1 MPGGL
6 RGMAGDPKTFHVSLV
21 VVPEVD
27 GSALLGLHGAL
38 QFLDTLA
45 ACPVRFHVQ
54 TVLPDSVAN
63 HRLHGGVIIQNVLGI
78 PIPVH
83 CLTSQVDASD
93 IVIIPSLFV
102 PEPSEWP
109 RHPYP
114 DLTKWLLTL
123 HDKGTRLCSACTGA
137 LLLAETGLLD
147 GYAAT
152 QHWAFRQLFQQRFP
166 KVDLQLEKVLLATG
180 KGNQILMTGASA
192 AWHDLV
198 LHLIARYAGPV
209 HAQVIA
215 KFFLLSRHC
224 EGQSPY
230 IIFQENIDHGDRLIA
245 STQDWLKA
253 NSHEPD
259 AIEKAVTLSGLV
271 ARTFYRRF
279 SQATDLSPI
288 HYVQH
293 LRVEKAKQAL
303 ELGTATVEQI
313 SWQVGYEDPASFRRL
328 FKRLTGMTPS
338 AYRRKF
344 KISQ

>member
-1 MPGGL
+1 MVKNEAFLPGGL

-38 QFLDTLA
+38 QLLDTLA
-45 ACPVRFHVQ
+45 ACLCAFMSRRCCPTPLQ
-54 TVLPDSVAN
+54 T
-63 HRLHGGVIIQNVLGI
+63 
-78 PIPVH
+78 
-83 CLTSQVDASD
+83 
-93 IVIIPSLFV
+93 
-102 PEPSEWP
+102 
-109 RHPYP
+109 
-114 DLTKWLLTL
+114 
-123 HDKGTRLCSACTGA
+123 
-137 LLLAETGLLD
+137 
-147 GYAAT
+147 
-152 QHWAFRQLFQQRFP
+152 
-166 KVDLQLEKVLLATG
+166 
-180 KGNQILMTGASA
+180 
-192 AWHDLV
+192 
-198 LHLIARYAGPV
+198 IA
-209 HAQVIA
+209 
-215 KFFLLSRHC
+215 
-224 EGQSPY
+224 
-230 IIFQENIDHGDRLIA
+230 FQENIDHGDRLIA

-259 AIEKAVTLSGLV
+259 AIEKAVTLSGLA

>member
-1 MPGGL
+1 
-6 RGMAGDPKTFHVSLV
+6 MARDPNTLHVSLV

-38 QFLDTLA
+38 QLLDTLA
-45 ACPVRFHVQ
+45 DCPVRFHVEA
-54 TVLPDSVAN
+54 VLPDSIEN
-63 HRLHGGVIIQNVLGI
+63 QRLHGGVIIQNVLGI

-83 CLTSQVDASD
+83 RLMSQVEASD

-102 PEPSEWP
+102 PEPSAWP
-109 RHPYP
+109 HDPYP
-114 DLTKWLLTL
+114 DLTHWLLTL
-123 HDKGTRLCSACTGA
+123 HAKGARLCSACTGA
-137 LLLAETGLLD
+137 LLLAETRLLD

-166 KVDLQLEKVLLATG
+166 KVDLQLEKVLLVTG
-180 KGNQILMTGASA
+180 EGSRILMTGASA
-192 AWHDLV
+192 AWHDLA

-209 HAQVIA
+209 HAQIMA

-230 IIFQENIDHGDRLIA
+230 IIFQEDIDHGDRLIA
-245 STQDWLKA
+245 SAQDWLKE
-253 NSHEPD
+253 NSHESD
-259 AIEKAVTLSGLV
+259 AIEKAATLSGLA
-271 ARTFYRRF
+271 ARTFHRRF
-279 SQATDLSPI
+279 SHATGYSPI

-303 ELGTATVEQI
+303 ELGAAPVEEI

-344 KISQ
+344 KIS